1 MTISHKTNGGI
12 EEEYPWHVLL
22 KFGDCELL
30 SFSAAALFRNRN
42 FRRDCSF
49 FAGGLALVIEENGD
63 LTNIAAHHTPLYATN
78 HHQGYNS

>member
-63 LTNIAAHHTPLYATN
+63 FIKHSCPPYTTLRNQSAAGL
-78 HHQGYNS
+78 